1 MSFVSNLFSS
11 NKAPS
16 YDVGGSVAAQGAANN
31 DTARLNAQLNRYN
44 VYGPGGSTTWSNS
57 GDTWSQTQTLSPSQ
71 QKQFDATNAIGESV
85 LGTAQGYAGALP
97 QGQFSYD
104 GAPEYQS
111 SIDRSGLAD
120 VPADIGAYQDKAQQA
135 AYDRTMGMLNPQF
148 EQQQEN
154 LTQQLANQ
162 GIMQGSDAY
171 TRAFDDFNR
180 NKNNAMLSAS
190 QDAIMTGDALA
201 GSMFNRGLTSRQQ
214 GLSELTN
221 DMNMNNAAR
230 SNYANEQLTSRNQQ
244 LNELAALL
252 QGSPALQMPS
262 GSGGAMVNAQAPD
275 VQGAMAMANQNALS
289 QYQAS
294 QANQGALLGGLS
306 NLGMA
311 ALMG

>member
-31 DTARLNAQLNRYN
+31 DTARLNATLNRYN

-57 GDTWSQTQTLSPSQ
+57 GDTWSQTQTLNPSQ
-71 QKQFDATNAIGESV
+71 QRQFDATNAIGESV
-85 LGTAQGYAGALP
+85 LGAAQGYAGALP
-97 QGQFSYD
+97 QNQFSYD

-120 VPADIGAYQDKAQQA
+120 VPTDIGAYQSKAEQA

-162 GIMQGSDAY
+162 GIMQGSEAY
-171 TRAFDDFNR
+171 TRAMDDYNR

-214 GLSELTN
+214 GLSERTTDLN
-221 DMNMNNAAR
+221 LNNAAR

-262 GSGGAMVNAQAPD
+262 GSGGRHQMFRAQWRWRTRMRCRNIRA
-275 VQGAMAMANQNALS
+275 VRRTKALCWV
-289 QYQAS
+289 
-294 QANQGALLGGLS
+294 G
-306 NLGMA
+306 
-311 ALMG
+311 

>member
-11 NKAPS
+11 NKAPT

-31 DTARLNAQLNRYN
+31 ETARLNAKLNRYN
-44 VYGPGGSTTWSNS
+44 VYGPGGSTTWNNE
-57 GDTWSQTQTLSPSQ
+57 GDTWSQTQTLEPSQ
-71 QKQFDATNAIGESV
+71 QRQFDATNAIGESV

-120 VPADIGAYQDKAQQA
+120 VPTDIGAYQSKAEQA

-162 GIMQGSDAY
+162 GIMQGSEAY
-171 TRAFDDFNR
+171 TRAMDDYNR
-180 NKNNAMLSAS
+180 NKNNAMLRAS

-214 GLSELTN
+214 GLSERTTDLN
-221 DMNMNNAAR
+221 LNNAAR

>member
-1 MSFVSNLFSS
+1 MSFFGDLFSS
-11 NKAPS
+11 NKAPT
-16 YDVGGSVAAQGAANN
+16 YDVGGSVAAQGAANESA
-31 DTARLNAQLNRYN
+31 ARTNAALNRYDT
-44 VYGPGGSTTWSNS
+44 YGPGGSVTWSNQ
-57 GDTWSQTQTLSPSQ
+57 GDKWTQTQTLSPSQ
-71 QKQFDATNAIGESV
+71 QRQFDATNAIGEGV
-85 LGTAQGYAGALP
+85 LNTAQGYANALP

-104 GAPEYQS
+104 GAPAYQS
-111 SIDRSGLAD
+111 SIDRSGLAE
-120 VPADIGAYQDKAQQA
+120 VPSDIGAYQDQAQQA

-148 EQQQEN
+148 DKQQEA

-162 GIMQGSDAY
+162 GIMQGSEAY

-201 GSMFNRGLTSRQQ
+201 GSMFSRGLTSRQQ
-214 GLSELTN
+214 GISELTN
-221 DMNMNNAAR
+221 DMNMNNSAR

-262 GSGGAMVNAQAPD
+262 GSGGAMVNAAAPD